1 MTNSLRDKLIFH
13 GAIVI
18 ILGLLAG
25 FPFVMVLNGSM
36 EGEVR
41 AWRMAHLE
49 GILNGLVCLAA
60 AGVIGYLSLDAKKL
74 KLLAWS
80 LIVMSYG
87 NLIASVVGAS
97 TGNRGLE
104 FVGPAAN
111 MIVFSLFMVAIV
123 GVFIGV
129 GLLALGSRSSGG
141 GGGGGSSVPVDVQV
155 STSPSPA
162 PAARAQSR
170 PISTAADVEVSVS
183 GADVEVSTGDG
194 DDDEPESR
202 ATRRRKRRK
211 K

>member
-1 MTNSLRDKLIFH
+1 MSNSLRDKLIFH
-13 GAIVI
+13 GALVI

-60 AGVIGYLSLDAKKL
+60 AGVIGYLNLDAKKL

-87 NLIASVVGAS
+87 NLIAAVVGAS

-111 MIVFSLFMVAIV
+111 IVVFSLFMIAIV

-129 GLLALGSRSSGG
+129 GLLALGSR
-141 GGGGGSSVPVDVQV
+141 GGGSAGGGSAVPVDVQV
-155 STSPSPA
+155 STSVSPTTD
-162 PAARAQSR
+162 ARSQSR

-183 GADVEVSTGDG
+183 GADVDVSVDGG
-194 DDDEPESR
+194 DDHEPDSR
-202 ATRRRKRRK
+202 ATRRRKKRK
-211 K
+211 R

>member
-1 MTNSLRDKLIFH
+1 VTNSLRDKLIFH

-60 AGVIGYLSLDAKKL
+60 AGVIGYLSLDVKKL

-104 FVGPAAN
+104 LGGPAAN
-111 MIVFSLFMVAIV
+111 IVVFSLFMIAIV

-129 GLLALGSRSSGG
+129 GLLALGSRGG
-141 GGGGGSSVPVDVQV
+141 GGSGGGSSVPVDVQV
-155 STSPSPA
+155 STSPSSTPA
-162 PAARAQSR
+162 PRAQAR
-170 PISTAADVEVSVS
+170 PVSTAADVEVSVS
-183 GADVEVSTGDG
+183 GADVDVSVDGG
-194 DDDEPESR
+194 DDDEPDSR
-202 ATRRRKRRK
+202 AMRRRKKRK
-211 K
+211 R